1 MYDRT
6 KMFKKPSR
14 DISVKAHISL
24 VGFFLSI
31 FLIIPTS
38 AIASTYLN
46 LGLEGGLTVPN
57 LNSSFG
63 GHVSVRSSL
72 VKVHWVGPEKSTPK
86 EWKGGYVRAEFNPQ
100 GHRAVLGY
108 GHSAFFML
116 TGLEYGLFLT
126 RGQKEELNYGG
137 ELSLYTTLGVAALYI
152 RESVI
157 MYESPQWQT
166 DIGIRLQF
174 PNKLK

>member
-6 KMFKKPSR
+6 KMFKTPSHN
-14 DISVKAHISL
+14 IWVKAHILL
-24 VGFFLSI
+24 VGIFLSI
-31 FLIIPTS
+31 SLIIPTS
-38 AIASTYLN
+38 AIARTYLN

-57 LNSSFG
+57 VNSSFG
-63 GHVSVRSSL
+63 GHISVRSSL
-72 VKVHWVGPEKSTPK
+72 VKVRWTGPENSTPE
-86 EWKGGYVRAEFNPQ
+86 EWRGGYVRAEFNPQ

-126 RGQKEELNYGG
+126 RGQNEDFDYGG

-157 MYESPQWQT
+157 MYETPQWQT

>member
-1 MYDRT
+1 MYNRI
-6 KMFKKPSR
+6 KICNRLSLNV
-14 DISVKAHISL
+14 SVKARISL
-24 VGFFLSI
+24 VGSLLSV
-31 FLIIPTS
+31 FLITPTS

-46 LGLEGGLTVPN
+46 FGLEGGLTVPN
-57 LNSSFG
+57 SNSSFG

-72 VKVHWVGPEKSTPK
+72 VKVRWVGPEKSTPE
-86 EWKGGYVRAEFNPQ
+86 EWRGGYLRAEFNPQ

-116 TGLEYGLFLT
+116 TGLEYGVFVT
-126 RGQKEELNYGG
+126 RGQNEDLDYGG
-137 ELSLYTTLGVAALYI
+137 ELSLYTTLGFAALYI

-166 DIGIRLQF
+166 DIGVRIQL
-174 PNKLK
+174 PKKLK

>member
-1 MYDRT
+1 MYRRT
-6 KMFKKPSR
+6 KTLKKLSHNVW
-14 DISVKAHISL
+14 VKASISF
-24 VGFFLSI
+24 VGSLLSVL
-31 FLIIPTS
+31 LIIPTS

-46 LGLEGGLTVPN
+46 FGLEGGLTVPN
-57 LNSSFG
+57 SNSSFG
-63 GHVSVRSSL
+63 GHISVRSSL
-72 VKVHWVGPEKSTPK
+72 VKVHWVGPESSTPK

-116 TGLEYGLFLT
+116 AGLEYGLFVT
-126 RGQKEELNYGG
+126 RGQNEDLDYGG
-137 ELSLYTTLGVAALYI
+137 ELSLYTTLGIAALYI

-157 MYESPQWQT
+157 MHESPQWQT

>member
-1 MYDRT
+1 M
-6 KMFKKPSR
+6 
-14 DISVKAHISL
+14 
-24 VGFFLSI
+24 VGIFLSI